1 MTTANFKVKIRRKR
15 VGRHGRVEPCGTQNG
30 LPKGKQHEKNSTGIF
45 MRYAVFYE
53 RIMNGFAFG
62 CAIS

>member
-30 LPKGKQHEKNSTGIF
+30 FRRVNNTRRTPQEFSCVMPHFVNG
-45 MRYAVFYE
+45 YE
-53 RIMNGFAFG
+53 RIMNGL
-62 CAIS
+62 